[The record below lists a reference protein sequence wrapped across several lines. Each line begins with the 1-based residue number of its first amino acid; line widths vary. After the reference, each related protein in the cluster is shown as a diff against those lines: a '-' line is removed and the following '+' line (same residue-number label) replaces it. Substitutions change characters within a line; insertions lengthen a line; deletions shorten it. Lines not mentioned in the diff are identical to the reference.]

1 MNALDTPLM
10 TSQISSAR
18 RVASAVSD
26 HERLAALHRLD
37 LLDTPTEEAFDRLT
51 SLAARIL
58 RAPVALVSL
67 VDQDRQFFKS
77 AIGLH
82 EEWAASRQSPLSLS
96 FCQYV
101 VGMNEPFAISDARL
115 DPLLRESDAVTRF
128 GVIAYA
134 GMPLRMQDGHVLG
147 SFCVIDWQPRDW
159 TEDELSILR
168 DLATSVM
175 SEIELRAV
183 DRQRE
188 EFLSLL
194 AHELRNPIAA
204 IDSLAA
210 GLGRMRP
217 TPDQHEALLALRRQG
232 HTLRRLAE
240 DLLAVGR
247 LEAGSLELHGVA
259 ADLGR
264 IVSDIVARC
273 PEPARVR
280 LDLPATPVI
289 AELDPLRAGQMID
302 NLVRNALS
310 YSAPGT
316 PVEVAVRRDTG
327 TARVLV
333 RDHGVG
339 LDTEELTA
347 LFRKYGRVRN
357 ERTASVEGVGLGLYL
372 TRLLAEAHGGTISA
386 DSEGPALG
394 STFAITFPI
403 ARP

>member
-10 TSQISSAR
+10 RSQIPSAR

-58 RAPVALVSL
+58 RAPMALVSL

-77 AIGLH
+77 AIGLPK
-82 EEWAASRQSPLSLS
+82 ELAASRQSPLSLS

-101 VGMNEPFAISDARL
+101 VGANEPLAITDARL
-115 DPLLRESDAVTRF
+115 VPLLRESDAVTRF
-128 GVIAYA
+128 GAIAYA
-134 GMPLRMQDGHVLG
+134 GMPLRTQDGHVLG
-147 SFCVIDWQPRDW
+147 SFCVIDHEPRDW
-159 TEDELSILR
+159 TEEELSILR
-168 DLATSVM
+168 DLATAVM

-204 IDSLAA
+204 IDALAA
-210 GLGRMRP
+210 GLGGMGP

-247 LEAGSLELHGVA
+247 LEAGRLELHRVA

-280 LDLPATPVI
+280 LDLAATPVI

-316 PVEVAVRRDTG
+316 PVEVAVRRDSA

-339 LDTEELTA
+339 FDPEELTA

-372 TRLLAEAHGGTISA
+372 TRLLAEAHDGTISA
-386 DSEGPALG
+386 ESEGPGLG
-394 STFAITFPI
+394 SRFAITFPI

>member
-1 MNALDTPLM
+1 M
-10 TSQISSAR
+10 SAHVR
-18 RVASAVSD
+18 IPSDEQVAAAVGD
-26 HERLAALHRLD
+26 VKRLAALRRSA
-37 LLDTPTEEAFDRLT
+37 LLDSADEDAFDRLT

-58 RAPVALVSL
+58 RAPVALISL
-67 VDQDRQFFKS
+67 VAEDRQLLAS
-77 AIGLH
+77 AIGLG
-82 EEWAASRQSPLSLS
+82 ERWAGQREVPLSLS
-96 FCQYV
+96 FCKYV
-101 VGMNEPFAISDARL
+101 VATGEALAIGDARVHPRL
-115 DPLLRESDAVTRF
+115 SESQAVSDL
-128 GVIAYA
+128 GAVAYA
-134 GMPLRMQDGHVLG
+134 GMPLRTRDGHVLG
-147 SFCVIDWQPRDW
+147 SFCVLDPQPRDW

-175 SEIELRAV
+175 SEIELRTV

-204 IDSLAA
+204 IDALAA
-210 GLGRMRP
+210 GLGRLGS
-217 TPDQHEALLALRRQG
+217 TPDQREALLALRRQG

-240 DLLAVGR
+240 DLLAIGR
-247 LEAGSLELHGVA
+247 LEAGSLELHCVA
-259 ADLGR
+259 SDLGR

-273 PEPARVR
+273 PEPARLRV
-280 LDLPATPVI
+280 DLPATPVI
-289 AELDPLRAGQMID
+289 AEADPLRAGQMID

-310 YSAPGT
+310 YSAPAT
-316 PVEVAVRRDTG
+316 PVHVAVRRDAG
-327 TARVLV
+327 SARVLV

-339 LDTEELTA
+339 LHPEELAA

-386 DSEGPALG
+386 ESEGPGLG
-394 STFAITFPI
+394 STFAISLPI